1 MDLTFRRTENELI
14 EVVKQRQ
21 KKKANQKLCLNVSIA
36 TTLWMRHMFAPKKG
50 SQVKGPFV
58 VLSITVP
65 DVTHHAFPLMMCVS
79 PDPANAKNP
88 PWPSAW
94 NLSPPPTWTTIKVGE
109 WVGLPTGGDTR
120 PLVRSSLKAREQEVS
135 AGIQERC
142 ADISQHGENHDFMES
157 LDYFTTL
164 RVKHAYLCWHQ
175 GSS

>member
-14 EVVKQRQ
+14 EVVKQQ
-21 KKKANQKLCLNVSIA
+21 HKKKSNQKLCLNVSIA
-36 TTLWMRHMFAPKKG
+36 TILWMWNMFAPKKG
-50 SQVKGPFV
+50 SRAKGPFV

-65 DVTHHAFPLMMCVS
+65 EDTHAFPLMMCVL
-79 PDPANAKNP
+79 PDPADTQSA

-94 NLSPPPTWTTIKVGE
+94 NLSPPPAWTTIKVGE
-109 WVGLPTGGDTR
+109 WVGLPTGDAR

-142 ADISQHGENHDFMES
+142 ADIAQHGENNDFMES